1 MREEQHHV
9 YVAQTSN
16 NRVIAACELYFCL
29 LPQCEALCTCSSG
42 FPIATRLLA
51 KTIGPWALLLE
62 TRLKS
67 MSTEPLI
74 VFLMFLVHKL
84 WPKKQLWIKIAQK
97 DFLTKILLFCLSFER
112 ETLESQ
118 QKAEKTQF

>member
-1 MREEQHHV
+1 
-9 YVAQTSN
+9 
-16 NRVIAACELYFCL
+16 
-29 LPQCEALCTCSSG
+29 
-42 FPIATRLLA
+42 
-51 KTIGPWALLLE
+51 
-62 TRLKS
+62 